1 MSWSV
6 VAGAG
11 GEEGVGLVGGSFSS
25 FIASLWM
32 GLDVWLF
39 GGLILEGPPPW
50 IVTLLFCLFVYVIVQ
65 PEIHVWCLPKLV
77 VVGNCSLCIN
87 RHVRGHQPRS
97 GRRCQ
102 IKSHLFLVY
111 SQLVALHA
119 LARFDWLIASSNN
132 VRNSLCASFARPSS
146 PRMLLRTLTCAPRMQ
161 YTKASTDWFKR
172 ESPACVSPF
181 TLSGTNQSNCLSATC
196 PLMMNPSMFPL
207 SFPVSLSSGKRWI
220 EGFDNVTDGNIH
232 FLNGQELPSS

>member
-1 MSWSV
+1 MQNASKFKAPSKELHPQRASPCLCHYVLTCSRWR
-6 VAGAG
+6 GWRG
-11 GEEGVGLVGGSFSS
+11 GGRT
-25 FIASLWM
+25 AAM
-32 GLDVWLF
+32 RRY
-39 GGLILEGPPPW
+39 LILF
-50 IVTLLFCLFVYVIVQ
+50 TSLFNQRFMFGVSCLA
-65 PEIHVWCLPKLV
+65 ELV
-77 VVGNCSLCIN
+77 VVSNCSLCIN
-87 RHVRGHQPRS
+87 RHVRGDQPRS
-97 GRRCQ
+97 GRRYQ
-102 IKSHLFLVY
+102 IKSHLCLVY

-119 LARFDWLIASSNN
+119 LGQVWLPENVLRSN
-132 VRNSLCASFARPSS
+132 VGNSPCASIDQPPS

-161 YTKASTDWFKR
+161 YTKASTYWFKR

-220 EGFDNVTDGNIH
+220 EGFDNVTDRNIH

>member
-39 GGLILEGPPPW
+39 GGLILKGPPPW

-132 VRNSLCASFARPSS
+132 VRNSLCASFARPPS
-146 PRMLLRTLTCAPRMQ
+146 PRRMLLRTLTCAPRMQ
-161 YTKASTDWFKR
+161 YTKASIDWFKL
-172 ESPACVSPF
+172 ESPACGSPF
-181 TLSGTNQSNCLSATC
+181 ALSGTNQLNCLSAPC
-196 PLMMNPSMFPL
+196 PFLMNPRMFPL
-207 SFPVSLSSGKRWI
+207 SFPAPLSSAKRWI
-220 EGFDNVTDGNIH
+220 EGLTTWLTDR
-232 FLNGQELPSS
+232 STS